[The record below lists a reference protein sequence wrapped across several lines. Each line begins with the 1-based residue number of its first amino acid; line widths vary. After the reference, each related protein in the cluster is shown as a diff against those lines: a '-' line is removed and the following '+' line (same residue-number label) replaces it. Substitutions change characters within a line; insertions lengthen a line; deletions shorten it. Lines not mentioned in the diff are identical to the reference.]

1 MTEDNELLQTKL
13 NLFCKIPDPLILKCV
28 SKNSDDSTN
37 AKYSLMAI
45 QQLLM
50 HDINVITELL
60 KDSNHIK
67 NLNYY
72 ECNVVL
78 SFDSDIVA
86 NKCENKNIVTGI
98 NDELYEEFYNY
109 DTIDVNDQNK
119 YSKILSNLFLDDT
132 NNSQNNK
139 TQLCSIYND
148 KPIKYLI
155 SQYHEQTSNNN

>member
-1 MTEDNELLQTKL
+1 MTEDNEFPRTKL

-45 QQLLM
+45 RQLLM
-50 HDINVITELL
+50 HDVNIINELL

-67 NLNYY
+67 NLNCY

-86 NKCENKNIVTGI
+86 NKYENKNIITGI

-109 DTIDVNDQNK
+109 DTNSTNDQNK
-119 YSKILSNLFLDDT
+119 YSKILSNLFLNDT
-132 NNSQNNK
+132 DNSLNNK
-139 TQLCSIYND
+139 TQLWSIYND